1 MTITF
6 TTLPFEVLAG
16 KRGGI
21 VIQEYKT
28 GQSWSLSNRDTRQFV
43 RLIGRRRRLAEC
55 LADHANSREPDLQPD
70 GDA

>member
-6 TTLPFEVLAG
+6 TTLPFEVTAG

-28 GQSWSLSNRDTRQFV
+28 GQSWWLSNRDTRQFV

-55 LADHANSREPDLQPD
+55 LTDHANFREPDPESE
-70 GDA
+70 G